1 MSEPVTVHTSE
12 MMKALLEK
20 EVKNPIEEGA
30 ILEGAVLSIS
40 KGRVYISLNP
50 FGTGVIYGKEYIVAR
65 EILKNVHPGD
75 LIKAKIVETE
85 NEDGY
90 VELSLQEAKQAV
102 LWIDA
107 EKAMKDKTVFDLA
120 IKDANKG
127 GLMVEWHGIEGFLPA
142 SQLKSEHYPRIDD
155 GDKDKILK
163 ELKKLSGTSLSVMIL
178 SVNPKEGKLIFSEK
192 GSDNSERKELVT
204 KYNVGDE
211 LNCEVTGAVDFGVF
225 LKVEDGL
232 EGLVHISE
240 IDWGLVEDPRK
251 AYKVGDKVRAK
262 VIEVKDGKLSLSIKA
277 LKANPWTLAEN
288 KYTKDAIVDGVV
300 IKFNKHGALVSIEE
314 GVAGLIHVSTFT
326 DMKTMKDKLELGKSY
341 KFKINIFN
349 PKEQKMTLTLSE

>member
-1 MSEPVTVHTSE
+1 
-12 MMKALLEK
+12 MMKTLLEN
-20 EVKNPIEEGA
+20 EQKNPIEEGA
-30 ILEGAVLSIS
+30 ILEGVVLSIS
-40 KGRVYISLNP
+40 KGRVYVNINP
-50 FGTGVIYGKEYIVAR
+50 FGTGVIYGREFIIAR
-65 EILKNVHPGD
+65 EILKNVHPND
-75 LIKAKIVETE
+75 MIKAKVVDTE

-102 LWIDA
+102 LWSDA
-107 EKAMKDKTVFDLA
+107 EKALREKTVFELT

-142 SQLKSEHYPRIDD
+142 SQLKSEHYPRVDD
-155 GDKDKILK
+155 GDKDQILK
-163 ELKKLSGTSLSVMIL
+163 ELKKLTGTAISVMIL
-178 SVNPKEGKLIFSEK
+178 SVNPKEGKLIFTEK

-211 LNCEVTGAVDFGVF
+211 LLCEVTGAVDFGVF
-225 LKVEDGL
+225 LKVEEGL

-251 AYKVGDKVRAK
+251 AYKVGEKVRAK
-262 VIEVKDGKLSLSIKA
+262 VIEIKDGKLSLSIKA

-288 KYTKDAIVDGVV
+288 KYTKDDVVDGVV

-314 GVAGLIHVSTFT
+314 GVAGLIHVSNFA
-326 DMKTMKDKLELGKSY
+326 DMKEMKDKLELGKSY
-341 KFKINIFN
+341 KFKINVFN
-349 PKEQKMTLTLSE
+349 PKEQKMTLTFVS